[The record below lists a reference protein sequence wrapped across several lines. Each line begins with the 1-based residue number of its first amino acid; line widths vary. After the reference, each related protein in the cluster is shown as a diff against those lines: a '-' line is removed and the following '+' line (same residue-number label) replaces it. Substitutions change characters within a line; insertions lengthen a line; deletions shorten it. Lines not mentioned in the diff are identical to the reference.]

1 MPIVLFGDMSEEYSG
16 EGEGLSFGDWHTG
29 VISSFVNLIYKRAE
43 VLFSCTMHVNGCS
56 GVSGGFHFNAIFGFR
71 HKIVWIN
78 TGSDK
83 IWMPVWRNCRIPAR
97 RPSCLP

>member
-83 IWMPVWRNCRIPAR
+83 IWMPVWKSIDHKF
-97 RPSCLP
+97 S

>member
-43 VLFSCTMHVNGCS
+43 VLS
-56 GVSGGFHFNAIFGFR
+56 GFR
-71 HKIVWIN
+71 VSITI
-78 TGSDK
+78 
-83 IWMPVWRNCRIPAR
+83 
-97 RPSCLP
+97 

>member
-83 IWMPVWRNCRIPAR
+83 DCI
-97 RPSCLP
+97 CLRMGCQQGAD